1 MKLSEV
7 RGERTFDVIAD
18 IVEPISNIAAD
29 KEAAELFTRKQLP
42 EGMTKEAFVM
52 KRLKKSMPV
61 LLKNH
66 KEDLIVILAAIEG
79 VAPEKYG
86 KELNLVKLTRDV
98 TELLNDDA
106 FKALFF

>member
-7 RGERTFDVIAD
+7 KGERTFDVIAD
-18 IVEPISNIAAD
+18 IIEPISNIASD

-42 EGMTKEAFVM
+42 EGMTKETFVM
-52 KRLKKSMPV
+52 NRLKKSMPV

-66 KEDLIVILAAIEG
+66 KADLISIMAAIEG
-79 VAPEKYG
+79 VTPDLYE
-86 KELNLVKLTRDV
+86 KELNLVKLTQDV

>member
-7 RGERTFDVIAD
+7 KGERTFDVIAD
-18 IVEPISNIAAD
+18 IIEPISNIAAD

-42 EGMTKEAFVM
+42 EGVSKEAFVM
-52 KRLKKSMPV
+52 NRLKKSMPV

-66 KEDLIVILAAIEG
+66 KSDLISILAAIEA
-79 VAPEKYG
+79 VTPDLYE
-86 KELNLVKLTRDV
+86 KELNLVKLTQDV